1 MGRIELPASPLPR
14 ECSTTELHGHLLA
27 THTQTESLRG
37 AGEGNRTLVLSLEG
51 FSSTI
56 ELHPQN
62 RTRSAANYSR
72 YSNIIFG
79 GGRRIR
85 TFEGRA
91 VRFTV

>member
-1 MGRIELPASPLPR
+1 MGI
-14 ECSTTELHGHLLA
+14 LLA
-27 THTQTESLRG
+27 THTIVESQRG

-62 RTRSAANYSR
+62 HTRSVSNYIR
-72 YSNIIFG
+72 YSNIILG